1 MQDVYNRGSY
11 ERPSSNQTFL
21 YWVIHLAEYAKP
33 YYVQEPGTSVAVRL
47 RALPLLRTSLALL
60 CFPHQQVLPSRGGRE

>member
-21 YWVIHLAEYAKP
+21 YWFIHLAEYAEP
-33 YYVQEPGTSVAVRL
+33 YYVQEPGTSVAVCL
-47 RALPLLRTSLALL
+47 RAFPLL
-60 CFPHQQVLPSRGGRE
+60 